1 MLTNTSHR
9 HGSVRVVGDLYLGI
23 ISGNAVVGEDGLLL
37 VSCLRRTRAHRQRSL
52 QAKQKKNNC
61 DGWWFFPS
69 QMIDARQHHNN
80 GESERSQR
88 RQNWSDA
95 ACQGQ
100 NEPGGSSQ
108 LTDPDESHEP
118 FRKAETL
125 IRGFLFAH
133 LLVPFV
139 RKHLHS
145 TGHKEYSAQE
155 PLNGPQHQVHILPF
169 SLSRAF
175 SRPVSK

>member
-1 MLTNTSHR
+1 
-9 HGSVRVVGDLYLGI
+9 
-23 ISGNAVVGEDGLLL
+23 
-37 VSCLRRTRAHRQRSL
+37 
-52 QAKQKKNNC
+52 
-61 DGWWFFPS
+61 
-69 QMIDARQHHNN
+69 
-80 GESERSQR
+80 
-88 RQNWSDA
+88 
-95 ACQGQ
+95 
-100 NEPGGSSQ
+100 
-108 LTDPDESHEP
+108 
-118 FRKAETL
+118 L